1 MKKFLILSFI
11 LFICGSIFAIPTL
24 YINEFF
30 YDSPGID
37 TSCYIEIKGIPG
49 TSLDSVKIVGIN
61 GNGGAVYATINLTGY
76 VIPADSYFVVAQ
88 STNVPNYDMIS
99 TLIDFQN
106 GPSDNIILRFD
117 SLGASTTL
125 DAVCFG
131 LPSGTDSVFRGET
144 WPTYDVTPATTY
156 YAYMGRHTDPFTF
169 EFNNN
174 YLDFAHYMVRTP
186 GSANKPLLL
195 KGIVEIQTTP
205 DSFSL
210 FKDSTVK
217 VIDTCVVTAVF
228 TGQYY
233 ITSKTG
239 PKEWDG
245 ICVYGDI
252 GNHTYNVGD
261 TIIFYHGF
269 VNEYF
274 NKTQLV
280 SVGTELYKAGDGTS
294 PVPFILSLSQVG
306 ENYEGVL
313 IKVGPVTVLTGPDA
327 NGEWLVSDGV
337 DTLIIDN
344 LATYTVPSIGQT
356 VYITGILDYTYGNYK
371 IQPRN
376 DSDIQVV
383 NFYNISGV
391 VTLDDNSN
399 SSGISVILY
408 NNTFNDTILTD
419 SIGYFDFGTVV
430 EGTYNLIFKKTYYDT
445 DSSEIVLQSDTII
458 NKILSRSKGTISG
471 YVDLSDSP
479 SDLSNSIVT
488 IYYDVVTV
496 DTTDATGYYSFS
508 NLPLGKSYKL
518 KFEHN
523 GYAPDSV
530 TFTLEDTSYTY
541 SVNLTKLTGLEETLK
556 IEKIIVEDNGNGIFS
571 FIYNKEVDNPTNI
584 MIYDLTGRNVVN
596 KTVESGKGMYKITLS
611 KRLSKGVYFIQITG
625 EEKPF
630 VKKFVVVN

>member
-1 MKKFLILSFI
+1 M
-11 LFICGSIFAIPTL
+11 
-24 YINEFF
+24 
-30 YDSPGID
+30 GI
-37 TSCYIEIKGIPG
+37 I
-49 TSLDSVKIVGIN
+49 
-61 GNGGAVYATINLTGY
+61 
-76 VIPADSYFVVAQ
+76 
-88 STNVPNYDMIS
+88 
-99 TLIDFQN
+99 
-106 GPSDNIILRFD
+106 R
-117 SLGASTTL
+117 
-125 DAVCFG
+125 
-131 LPSGTDSVFRGET
+131 
-144 WPTYDVTPATTY
+144 
-156 YAYMGRHTDPFTF
+156 
-169 EFNNN
+169 
-174 YLDFAHYMVRTP
+174 
-186 GSANKPLLL
+186 
-195 KGIVEIQTTP
+195 
-205 DSFSL
+205 
-210 FKDSTVK
+210 
-217 VIDTCVVTAVF
+217 
-228 TGQYY
+228 
-233 ITSKTG
+233 
-239 PKEWDG
+239 
-245 ICVYGDI
+245 
-252 GNHTYNVGD
+252 YN
-261 TIIFYHGF
+261 
-269 VNEYF
+269 
-274 NKTQLV
+274 Q
-280 SVGTELYKAGDGTS
+280 
-294 PVPFILSLSQVG
+294 
-306 ENYEGVL
+306 
-313 IKVGPVTVLTGPDA
+313 
-327 NGEWLVSDGV
+327 
-337 DTLIIDN
+337 
-344 LATYTVPSIGQT
+344 
-356 VYITGILDYTYGNYK
+356 
-371 IQPRN
+371 
-376 DSDIQVV
+376 DIQVV

-611 KRLSKGVYFIQITG
+611 KRLSKVVG
-625 EEKPF
+625 EAEMSIREDVSQVGGGALPLQDLPTMVLILKPRSFSVNNLEESLRKGNPPIIARISKDELILDMRTVFDEEIPLLADGIEKAL
-630 VKKFVVVN
+630 KRLQAE